1 MNNIVGHKD
10 VAVPKG
16 RKTDPAPNFNW
27 NRLRDG
33 IS

>member
-1 MNNIVGHKD
+1 VLAD

-16 RKTDPAPNFNW
+16 RKTDPAPNFDW
-27 NRLRDG
+27 ARLRNA